1 MWLPPSDARKG
12 IALLSV
18 VLAITIFALVV
29 LISIQTL
36 ELLEYL
42 QIFE

>member
-12 IALLSV
+12 IALFLV
-18 VLAITIFALVV
+18 VLAVTIFALVV

-36 ELLEYL
+36 ELLKYF
-42 QIFE
+42 QIPE